1 MNKLYMNGKWIESAS
16 GRRFDVLNPASGEVI
31 GQVADGNAKDTQK
44 AIQAAHDAC
53 ESWAHTLPKDRT
65 QLLSDTA
72 RAILVNREH
81 LARVLTQENGK
92 PMHEASSEIAYA
104 ADFFTWFSEE
114 AKRVYGRT
122 VPSNVPDRRRMVIK
136 QPVGPVGAITPW
148 NFPLAMIARKVA
160 PALAAGCPVVV
171 KPAEQTPLSAIELFR
186 VFHDSGFP
194 RGTVNLITCSDPV
207 KVGNELLHDERIR
220 KITFTGS
227 AEVGKFIMKECAD
240 QLKRVSLE
248 LGGNAPVIVFNDAN
262 IEKAVQKVVASK
274 FRCAGQTCIC
284 PNRIF
289 VQRDIAGTFSETL
302 AQTVK
307 TLRVGDGIKSD
318 TQIGPLIDKQGLE
331 KVKTHVA
338 DAVSRGARCLIGGN
352 TPADQAL
359 RNGFFFEPT
368 VLVNVTTVMK
378 IFNEETFGPVAP
390 IIAFGT
396 EKEVLEMAN
405 STPYGLSGYVYTND
419 LGRAFRVSERL
430 ECGIV
435 GVNDERP
442 SVPECPFGGLKQSG
456 IGREGGSEGIEEFTE
471 TKYISFGID

>member
-1 MNKLYMNGKWIESAS
+1 MNGEWIESGS
-16 GRRFDVLNPASGEVI
+16 GRHFDVQNPANGEVI
-31 GQVADGNAKDTQK
+31 GRVADGNAKDTQK
-44 AIQAAHDAC
+44 AIQAADDAFG
-53 ESWAHTLPKDRT
+53 SWAHALPKERT
-65 QLLSDTA
+65 QLLSETA
-72 RAILVNREH
+72 CAILANKEH

-92 PMHEASSEIAYA
+92 PIQEAIMEVAYA

-114 AKRVYGRT
+114 AKRIYGRT
-122 VPSNVPDRRRMVIK
+122 VPSNVADRRRMVIK
-136 QPVGPVGAITPW
+136 QPVGPVGGITPW

-171 KPAEQTPLSAIELFR
+171 KPAEQTPLSAVELFKI
-186 VFHDSGFP
+186 FDETGFP

-207 KVGNELLHDERIR
+207 EVGNELLHNERIR

-227 AEVGKFIMKECAD
+227 VEVGKLIMKECSY

-248 LGGNAPVIVFNDAN
+248 LGGNAPVIVFNDADV
-262 IEKAVQKVVASK
+262 EKAVQKVVASK
-274 FRCAGQTCIC
+274 FRCSGQTCIC

-289 VQRDIAGTFSETL
+289 VQRDIAGEFSEKL
-302 AQTVK
+302 AETVK
-307 TLRVGDGIKSD
+307 ILRVGAGIESG

-331 KVKTHVA
+331 KVKAHVV
-338 DAVSRGARCLIGGN
+338 DAVSKGAGCLVGGN
-352 TPADQAL
+352 PPADQAL

-368 VLVNVTTVMK
+368 VLVNVTSAMK

-390 IIAFGT
+390 IISFDT
-396 EKEVLEMAN
+396 EEEVLEMAN
-405 STPYGLSGYVYTND
+405 STPYGLSGYVYTSD

-442 SVPECPFGGLKQSG
+442 GVPECPFGGFKQSG
-456 IGREGGSEGIEEFTE
+456 IGREGGTEGIEEFTE